1 MIGKR
6 IRDWWK
12 RSRITD
18 NKLRDVIAKH
28 SSNGLYATEICR
40 KCKSFKAT
48 SDGDVK
54 TAKIVNECKYC
65 SEEVRDG

>member
-1 MIGKR
+1 MAFKGL
-6 IRDWWK
+6 RDWWK
-12 RSRITD
+12 RSRISD

-40 KCKSFKAT
+40 KCKSFKAD

-54 TAKIVNECKYC
+54 TAKIVDGCKYC
-65 SEEVRDG
+65 SKEV